1 MATTLH
7 LADIPSNQSTMSN
20 SIQLRAFQAG
30 KPGDAEAF
38 RTLNEW
44 WIKKYFGIEEHDTE
58 ILGDPEG
65 YVPTLEF
72 TIETGRLVRAKA
84 KGKPKSFPPEE
95 GIELPVLY
103 RRDRPDTWCYLGN
116 LADYESEA
124 TIGVG
129 EMSLGTVVATGL
141 LLGVI
146 GLVAVLWP

>member
-1 MATTLH
+1 MSWFLPLVGLWAACVALVTVVAVLMRIRLEFVRPHLKDTTGVVVEQRWV
-7 LADIPSNQSTMSN
+7 S
-20 SIQLRAFQAG
+20 
-30 KPGDAEAF
+30 GDES
-38 RTLNEW
+38 
-44 WIKKYFGIEEHDTE
+44 
-58 ILGDPEG
+58 DPEG

-129 EMSLGTVVATGL
+129 EMFLGTVVATGL